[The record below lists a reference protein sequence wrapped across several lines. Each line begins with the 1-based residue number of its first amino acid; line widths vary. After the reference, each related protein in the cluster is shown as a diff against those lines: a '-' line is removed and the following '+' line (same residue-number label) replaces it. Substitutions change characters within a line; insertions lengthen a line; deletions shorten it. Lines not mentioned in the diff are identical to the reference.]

1 VAISQLLSSRIRA
14 VVVTGLAGAVA
25 SHVWS
30 PWSPGTTIVRRA
42 AFGAL
47 MFLLGAGFGALDASL
62 RGARGGSA
70 AMQSGAFGVL
80 AVGVALLAYVLLH
93 G

>member
-1 VAISQLLSSRIRA
+1 
-14 VVVTGLAGAVA
+14 
-25 SHVWS
+25 
-30 PWSPGTTIVRRA
+30 
-42 AFGAL
+42 